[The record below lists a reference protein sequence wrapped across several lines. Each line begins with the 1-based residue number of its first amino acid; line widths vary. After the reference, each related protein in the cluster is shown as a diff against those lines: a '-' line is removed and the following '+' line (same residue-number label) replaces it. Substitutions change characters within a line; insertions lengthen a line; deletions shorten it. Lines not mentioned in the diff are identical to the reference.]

1 MPSPKYRLFFCNLDS
16 IISLI
21 YNNIISD
28 GIKKND
34 IPKVKAGH

>member
-1 MPSPKYRLFFCNLDS
+1 MPRPKHRLFFCNFDS

-28 GIKKND
+28 DIKKND

>member
-16 IISLI
+16 IISLM
-21 YNNIISD
+21 YNNIISEC
-28 GIKKND
+28 IKKND